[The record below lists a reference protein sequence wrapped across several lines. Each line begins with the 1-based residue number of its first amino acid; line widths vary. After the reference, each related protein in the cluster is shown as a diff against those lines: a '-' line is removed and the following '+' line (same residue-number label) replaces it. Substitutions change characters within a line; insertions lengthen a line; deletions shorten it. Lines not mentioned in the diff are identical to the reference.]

1 MCSEARLAR
10 FVFQAEIV
18 TSSEKAPSTAAALA
32 SVESNLSGDHRQDSR
47 RSKWSTGLGTKRT
60 DFPEEHRSSKITFR
74 RCLDIRRALEDG
86 LSVLD
91 DLTQLMPQMARQCAT
106 TRSHVYFAGDAK
118 LQVDTLTRAGGS
130 QLTTAWTRALNP
142 FKHIPGLYD
151 EEILKNFITTKPSTK
166 PHVFSTSNA
175 SYRGICDRH
184 KSQTVLISGESGA
197 GKTETTKFVMKFL
210 ALAGSADG
218 QVTDVE
224 KQVLESNP
232 LLEAFG
238 NARTLRNDNSSR
250 FGKFIELQSGSRF
263 HIGALLWCAHC
274 RYSVSLL
281 SQPHLGISIPIS
293 FYTPCTVPVS

>member
-1 MCSEARLAR
+1 RPAQLLRLPALSPTFQEIIVKTAEDPNGRLVLGPNEPIFLRSIDPAKSPSDVVWTFAAPWRTSDVFTSE
-10 FVFQAEIV
+10 
-18 TSSEKAPSTAAALA
+18 
-32 SVESNLSGDHRQDSR
+32 
-47 RSKWSTGLGTKRT
+47 
-60 DFPEEHRSSKITFR
+60 
-74 RCLDIRRALEDG
+74 G

-130 QLTTAWTRALNP
+130 QLTTAW
-142 FKHIPGLYD
+142 
-151 EEILKNFITTKPSTK
+151 
-166 PHVFSTSNA
+166 
-175 SYRGICDRH
+175 
-184 KSQTVLISGESGA
+184 TVLISGESGA